1 MYQYLPNVCYY
12 CGIKLQPNTLTKE
25 HVPPKVFFPNTD
37 RDNLITV
44 PSCHL
49 HNSGKSNDDEY
60 VTATIELL
68 SKSKKGKAEIM
79 VMRKAILN
87 KFRYIGL
94 DNVQNVA
101 VVICRL
107 ESEQD
112 LHESDEVDEIYRRIL
127 EFNILTHK

>member
-1 MYQYLPNVCYY
+1 MIDSADELNKA
-12 CGIKLQPNTLTKE
+12 IAS
-25 HVPPKVFFPNTD
+25 
-37 RDNLITV
+37 NLIALGYKVNGGIDEYPRVEIISVTADEGV
-44 PSCHL
+44 E
-49 HNSGKSNDDEY
+49 KSNDDEY

-79 VMRKAILN
+79 AMRKAILN
-87 KFRYIGL
+87 KFRYVGL
-94 DNVQNVA
+94 DNVQNIE

-127 EFNILTHK
+127 EFNILTHKL